1 MASDRNQKQSN
12 SIPLVFLTETIT
24 DASEDYVESV
34 EQTADTEDVE
44 PVVNDS
50 GLGGPD
56 LAELV
61 ASRSELKRLQHEL
74 GEAKEGLARRQATLK
89 TTASESSE
97 SGAKLTSV

>member
-1 MASDRNQKQSN
+1 MHQNRNQKQSN
-12 SIPLVFLTETIT
+12 SIPLVFLTETIRT
-24 DASEDYVESV
+24 PLK
-34 EQTADTEDVE
+34 TTWNRRADRGYEDVE

-74 GEAKEGLARRQATLK
+74 GEAKEGLARRQADFE